1 MKKRTIIY
9 AAAAVSAMLSF
20 HGTALAQAP
29 TENERLRL
37 ENRYLRQSLDSL
49 RKELATLKGT
59 TVINLWDSLE
69 GIEDDEAYDVD
80 YSGFG
85 LSGRRVETEYA
96 KSITGSVPSLLL
108 PYDDILKKYVDFYS
122 VTKKKSM
129 AAIIGRYNAYL
140 PRFRKVFAA
149 HGVPEDL
156 IPLCIV
162 ESAVS
167 QKARSKA
174 GAVGMWQFMPATA
187 RQYGLRVDRDV
198 DERLNVMKSADAAAR
213 LLRDLRRSLGSWSYA
228 VMAYNCGSGN
238 VQKAIIRSGG
248 VRNVWELSYYLP
260 GETQAYIPSLVGAAY
275 TVLHAKELGITPK
288 PSYPDQAE
296 AVTAAEATTLAEIA
310 RAAGVPL
317 SALRSLNA
325 EFISGAVPAGS
336 TVRVPKGTA
345 RKLTSSPE
353 P

>member
-1 MKKRTIIY
+1 MKRNVVIY
-9 AAAAVSAMLSF
+9 LAAAAAFALSF

-37 ENRYLRQSLDSL
+37 ENSYLRQSVDSL
-49 RKELATLKGT
+49 KKELAALKGT

-69 GIEDDEAYDVD
+69 GIEEDEAYDVD

-85 LSGRRVETEYA
+85 LSGRKVETEYA
-96 KSITGSVPSLLL
+96 RSITGSVPSLML
-108 PYDDILKKYVDFYS
+108 PYDDILRKYVDFYS

-129 AAIIGRYNAYL
+129 AAIIGRYNGYL
-140 PRFRKVFAA
+140 PRFRKVFATY
-149 HGVPEDL
+149 GVPEDL

-187 RQYGLRVDRDV
+187 RQYGLRVDQDV

-213 LLRDLRRSLGSWSYA
+213 LLRDLRKSLGSWSYA
-228 VMAYNCGSGN
+228 VMAYNCGAGN
-238 VQKAIIRSGG
+238 VKKAVIKSGG

-275 TVLHAKELGITPK
+275 TVIHAKELGITPR
-288 PSYPDQAE
+288 PSYSDQTE
-296 AVTAAEATTLAEIA
+296 TVTAAEWTTLAEIA
-310 RAAGVPL
+310 RAAGITI
-317 SALRSLNA
+317 SAMRSLNA
-325 EFISGAVPAGS
+325 EFVSGRVPAGS
-336 TVRVPKGTA
+336 SIRVPKGTA
-345 RKLTSSPE
+345 KKLTDTNQ
-353 P
+353 